1 MNLYVD
7 LATRRIVFSPKLNKE
22 LARVDVKRGD
32 VFPLSIVF
40 LSNGKPVQITTGSEI
55 VFCAKKK
62 NDFDA
67 DPLVLSNNFALIGAS
82 TDNPRYDGLVQLTGV
97 DLNDYLDNV
106 IDKADDLVFADLHS
120 EINWSNSSGSLTTNT
135 LILRVYNDIYK
146 SGDGDPELI
155 VGQPFVFPNGLRIPS
170 LTTGNIVLVGASGL
184 LQDISRNGVD
194 TRSSFPPSSH
204 THGNITNDGK
214 IGTLANLVVTTT
226 TAGLLTTSSRS
237 GIDTRTS
244 FPNDDVTAA
253 TTTGA
258 AGQLLRLNSA
268 GNTVAKIY
276 IASEGIELGEEG
288 GEAGF
293 IRILNA
299 NGDVVTINNA
309 NASNAEISFP
319 LGSGT
324 LALTSDITNS
334 VTSATTSNG
343 TANLS
348 ISNVTTATATV
359 SSLLTAAHIHGNL
372 AGTLYTHI
380 RTGEAMSK
388 GDPFYI
394 SGFHVGSSQPIAMRA
409 DAANA
414 AKMPAVGVMDAD
426 YAINTSSANG
436 IISGTLSSVN
446 TNGYAVNSPI
456 YVANGGGYSNTAGTI
471 PQQVGITE
479 RANVS
484 TGAFIVTNSKVISF
498 ADVSDAQTGTAQLS
512 LGDLEVVGGEI
523 YTDGDYSQI
532 YTQGDGAEIFTLG
545 STAQIYTQGENA
557 HISTSGA
564 NANISTTGAAASIF
578 TTGANA
584 GISTTGANANI
595 TTEGTNAYIETLGSA
610 ANIVTAHPSAS
621 IRSSNFGATESG
633 GASLVDGS
641 MQPCLTWSAGGRNLT
656 IPSGTAT
663 TFNTTSYSYGT
674 GAAAAHRTA
683 LGVASADLQIESLFT
698 LLTRQ
703 ESDAGSFTANA
714 GTASGGADGDTL
726 SLSATTA
733 NQRPN
738 VYRFRNWSRNPGNS
752 GVANPVTPVRL
763 ASAGNLV
770 HSGSAANGG
779 SFRCGI
785 GMVSGASAVAADA
798 NATTGRG
805 FGWRIAWNSSTS
817 KLEFNLWA
825 HNGTTYVEGS
835 GIDTGFN
842 TASADNFFNVIVRL
856 ASDGTVTAHT
866 WFGTNT
872 AVGIPSATPSATLAG
887 GPTSGTFANQG
898 IPVWISAAHSTNAP
912 SAANTII
919 AKIINRKL
927 YLG

>member
-1 MNLYVD
+1 MSISKVEFRLFSGPAQVD
-7 LATRRIVFSPKLNKE
+7 LGGLDKPTIVELRFGPK
-22 LARVDVKRGD
+22 GD
-32 VFPLSIVF
+32 
-40 LSNGKPVQITTGSEI
+40 
-55 VFCAKKK
+55 
-62 NDFDA
+62 D
-67 DPLVLSNNFALIGAS
+67 GA
-82 TDNPRYDGLVQLTGV
+82 
-97 DLNDYLDNV
+97 
-106 IDKADDLVFADLHS
+106 
-120 EINWSNSSGSLTTNT
+120 
-135 LILRVYNDIYK
+135 
-146 SGDGDPELI
+146 
-155 VGQPFVFPNGLRIPS
+155 
-170 LTTGNIVLVGASGL
+170 
-184 LQDISRNGVD
+184 
-194 TRSSFPPSSH
+194 
-204 THGNITNDGK
+204 
-214 IGTLANLVVTTT
+214 
-226 TAGLLTTSSRS
+226 
-237 GIDTRTS
+237 
-244 FPNDDVTAA
+244 
-253 TTTGA
+253 TGA
-258 AGQLLRLNSA
+258 TGPAGP
-268 GNTVAKIY
+268 NT
-276 IASEGIELGEEG
+276 
-288 GEAGF
+288 
-293 IRILNA
+293 
-299 NGDVVTINNA
+299 
-309 NASNAEISFP
+309 
-319 LGSGT
+319 
-324 LALTSDITNS
+324 
-334 VTSATTSNG
+334 VTSATTSDG

-348 ISNVTTATATV
+348 LSNVSTTTATV
-359 SSLLTAAHIHGNL
+359 SGLLTAGHIHGNL
-372 AGTLYTHI
+372 AGTLYTHV

-414 AKMPAVGVMDAD
+414 SKMPAVGVMDAD
-426 YAINTSSANG
+426 YANNTSSANG

-446 TNGYAVNSPI
+446 TNGYTVNSPI

-471 PQQVGITE
+471 PQQIGITE

-498 ADVSDAQTGTAQLS
+498 ADVSDAQTGTANLS
-512 LGDLEVVGGEI
+512 LGDLEVVGGEL
-523 YTDGDYSQI
+523 YTQGEYSHI

-564 NANISTTGAAASIF
+564 NANISTAGAAASIF

-663 TFNTTSYSYGT
+663 TFNTTSYTYGT

-683 LGVASADLQIESLFT
+683 LGVTSTQLQTESLFS
-698 LLTRQ
+698 LLTLQ
-703 ESDAGSFTANA
+703 ESDSGSYTANA
-714 GTASGGADGDTL
+714 GTAQATQDGDL
-726 SLSATTA
+726 ISLSATTA

-752 GVANPVTPVRL
+752 GNANPVMPLKL
-763 ASAGNLV
+763 ASAGVIIHGGTNA
-770 HSGSAANGG
+770 SGG

-785 GMVSGASAVAADA
+785 GMVNGSSAVAADA

-825 HNGTTYVEGS
+825 HNGTTYSEGA
-835 GIDTGFN
+835 GIDTGLGATN
-842 TASADNFFNVIVRL
+842 LDGFFNVIVCL
-856 ASDGTVTAHT
+856 AADGTVTANT

-872 AVGIPSATPSATLAG
+872 ALSTPSTTPTVTLAG

-898 IPVWISAAHSTNAP
+898 IPLWIAAAHSTNAP
-912 SAANTII
+912 SITNTII
-919 AKIINRKL
+919 ARIINRKL
-927 YLG
+927 QVG